1 MWGSGLTGIHIYIK
15 VLIVDDDDNIVGK
28 IVLVKNKRRC
38 WSNTL
43 DTGPNTNV
51 RPWKVTIQH
60 RIIQRDVHELYKRD
74 EMIQQSLEY
83 KSEVT

>member
-28 IVLVKNKRRC
+28 IVLVKKKRRC

-51 RPWKVTIQH
+51 RP
-60 RIIQRDVHELYKRD
+60 
-74 EMIQQSLEY
+74 
-83 KSEVT
+83 